1 MTGVL
6 SRQCNSSCFIKPA
19 FGDKL
24 FLTTSTSFQVGD
36 DLSLLHFLFLQCIW
50 ALPSAFVLI
59 LKLLSSF
66 FFFSIKILS
75 TFRKRFDFSA
85 FLGLRCFRFWL
96 SGNGAPMLPRI
107 CWLWLWSGELGA
119 GCKYGQCCMPVQR
132 SQGLI
137 SLLGNAREAF

>member
-1 MTGVL
+1 MAGVL
-6 SRQCNSSCFIKPA
+6 SRQCTSSCFINPA

-36 DLSLLHFLFLQCIW
+36 DLSLLYFLFLQYIW

-59 LKLLSSF
+59 LQPLSSF
-66 FFFSIKILS
+66 FFFPIEILS

-85 FLGLRCFRFWL
+85 FLGLRCFKFRL

-107 CWLWLWSGELGA
+107 CWLWLWRRELGV
-119 GCKYGQCCMPVQR
+119 GCKYGQCFMPVHR